1 MKEGNFDG
9 KVAHKVPLPTGKTT
23 ALESSLNSGPA
34 LGKNI
39 GG

>member
-1 MKEGNFDG
+1 MVY
-9 KVAHKVPLPTGKTT
+9 KVAHKVPLPTEKNT